1 MVFTAGQKVRASDL
15 NALNNGLVDD
25 LYRTASSAAGLATTD
40 TVLDFVTA
48 VLTAGRTYR
57 LEWSGDMVGAGAVAT
72 YSFRVRYIAAASL
85 TVAGSTIARRK
96 IWEIKAVGGHE
107 PQFVTGRFT
116 APTTDTYSVGVSV
129 IRLLGA
135 GTVQAVAAADNEA
148 ATELFDVTRL

>member
-1 MVFTAGQKVRASDL
+1 MAFAAGQKVRASDL
-15 NALNNGLVDD
+15 NALNDGLVED
-25 LYRTASSAAGLATTD
+25 LYRTANSASGIAATD

-85 TVAGSTIARRK
+85 TVAGSTIVRRK
-96 IWEIKAVGGHE
+96 TWEIKAAGGHE

-129 IRLLGA
+129 IRLLGS
-135 GTVQAVAAADNEA
+135 GTVQSIAAADNETS
-148 ATELFDVTRL
+148 TELFDVTRL